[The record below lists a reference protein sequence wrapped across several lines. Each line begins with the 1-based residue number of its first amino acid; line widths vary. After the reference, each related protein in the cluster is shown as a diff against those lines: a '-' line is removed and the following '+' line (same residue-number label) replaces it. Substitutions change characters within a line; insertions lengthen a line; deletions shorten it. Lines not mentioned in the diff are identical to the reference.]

1 MQEKHFIR
9 RYKMKK
15 LAVLFLSAAIL
26 LSAASCSGNDD
37 VTTFPE
43 SKPVS
48 TDTSAV
54 TDAETEALTDALT
67 EAVTDTVPDDIT
79 DTVTDVTTDTVTDD
93 VTENASSFVRGKVT
107 GNRYESEFIGI
118 GLDLKDDWTI
128 LTDKEILAAA
138 GLGGDMAGL
147 DIEQMIKDG
156 KAVYDFGAKLDD
168 TTNIFISLEKSNAL
182 LVALVNLSD
191 VYDNSAKALEDTYKT
206 MGFTSFEHE
215 KDTVKISGEDHLVMN
230 FTASVNGVSMH
241 QSMIMFKAN
250 DYIASAVLT
259 TLDENLISSFYDSL
273 YLLAE

>member
-1 MQEKHFIR
+1 MQVKHFIR

-15 LAVLFLSAAIL
+15 LAVLLLSVAIL

-37 VTTFPE
+37 VTTSPE

-79 DTVTDVTTDTVTDD
+79 DAVTDVTTDTVTDD

-118 GLDLKDDWTI
+118 GLDLKDDWTV

-191 VYDNSAKALEDTYKT
+191 VYDNSAKALEDTYKAV
-206 MGFTSFEHE
+206 GFTSFDHK
-215 KDTVKISGEDHLVMN
+215 KDTVKISGKDHLVMN
-230 FTASVNGVSMH
+230 FTASVDGVSLY
-241 QSMIMFKAN
+241 QSMITFKSH
-250 DYIASAVLT
+250 DYIASAVFT
-259 TLDENLISSFYDSL
+259 TLDESLISSFYDSL

>member
-1 MQEKHFIR
+1 
-9 RYKMKK
+9 MKK
-15 LAVLFLSAAIL
+15 LAVLLLSVAIL

-79 DTVTDVTTDTVTDD
+79 DAVTDVTTDTVTDD

-118 GLDLKDDWTI
+118 GLDLKDDWTV

-147 DIEQMIKDG
+147 DIEQMINDG

-191 VYDNSAKALEDTYKT
+191 VYDNSAKALEDMYKT
-206 MGFTSFEHE
+206 MGFTSFKHE

-250 DYIASAVLT
+250 DYIASVVLT